1 MIIACLGWGSLIW
14 NPEELMIQ
22 NEWFKDGP
30 LIPIEFVR
38 QSDNGRITLVVD
50 TASKP
55 VRTLW
60 ALMTTDNLE
69 TAIES
74 LRKREGTSK
83 VNIHAIKSGEQ
94 TSDIIKATVQ
104 KWLLAKNIDAAIW
117 TGLKYKFK
125 GSAVRPTVEQVI
137 EHLSKLDY
145 SVWKAAEEYV
155 CKAPKQIDTEYRRQI
170 EKELGWTVKE

>member
-1 MIIACLGWGSLIW
+1 MTIACLGWGSLIW
-14 NPEELMIQ
+14 KPEELMIQ

-38 QSDNGRITLVVD
+38 QSDNGRITLVIDV
-50 TASKP
+50 ASKP

-60 ALMTTDNLE
+60 ALMTTDDLG
-69 TAIES
+69 AAVES

-83 VNIHAIKSGEQ
+83 ANIHTIKSDEQ
-94 TSDIIKATVQ
+94 TTDIIKATVQ
-104 KWLLAKNIDAAIW
+104 KWLLTKNMDAAIW
-117 TGLKYKFK
+117 TGLKCRFN
-125 GSAVRPTVEQVI
+125 GNAIRPTIEQVI

-145 SVWKAAEEYV
+145 NVWKMAEEYV

-170 EKELGWTVKE
+170 EKELGWAMKE